1 MTQTSPLPSLGV
13 VTRRR
18 FPEKWNRGDRNRGA
32 KTPARPGLA
41 ADLALSHRLT
51 ADPRAN
57 GAARG
62 SAASVP
68 GRRRPARRSRA
79 ARPPPGSPSPAAD
92 PEPRSP
98 ATRTAAPEL
107 PARGRFCVSAAR
119 AARLGAAEGKAR
131 AGWDE
136 RAPSPRRP
144 GLAAVPGPPG
154 APPGRRRS
162 RLRDAEGGGGRW
174 SAPAPGGTGEL
185 IVGVRPRF
193 SAKKSNGTAGE
204 ENGEIPRL
212 EFHGSPLS

>member
-51 ADPRAN
+51 ANTRVN

-68 GRRRPARRSRA
+68 GRRRPARRSRT
-79 ARPPPGSPSPAAD
+79 ARPPPGSPSPAAA

-98 ATRTAAPEL
+98 ATRTTAPEL
-107 PARGRFCVSAAR
+107 PAHGRFCVSAAR
-119 AARLGAAEGKAR
+119 ATRLRAAEGKAR

-136 RAPSPRRP
+136 RGPRRP
-144 GLAAVPGPPG
+144 GRAAVPSPPG

-162 RLRDAEGGGGRW
+162 RLKDAEVGDGGGGRW
-174 SAPAPGGTGEL
+174 SAPAPGSTG
-185 IVGVRPRF
+185 
-193 SAKKSNGTAGE
+193 
-204 ENGEIPRL
+204 
-212 EFHGSPLS
+212 